1 MLFCQNHTCCVLSCS
16 HGGLR
21 NADGVLFAREARFDL
36 GSPHAA
42 KEQPEQT
49 AGAAGVEAVKD
60 PKISEAMNDTKAV
73 EAEPVK
79 VGESEQQV
87 ANKVSHHP
95 ECLKQAQTFR
105 LLRLEGPQI
114 AGD

>member
-1 MLFCQNHTCCVLSCS
+1 MCTFSL
-16 HGGLR
+16 
-21 NADGVLFAREARFDL
+21 REALFDF

-73 EAEPVK
+73 EAQPVK
-79 VGESEQQV
+79 VGDSEQQV
-87 ANKVSHHP
+87 AHHLECIETSTDLLSGCSH
-95 ECLKQAQTFR
+95 LKYQF
-105 LLRLEGPQI
+105 